1 MAGPRIETA
10 GGEGSAGPGAAPAA
24 VPAERA
30 PAIGPAIELD
40 GLIRAYGE
48 RVVLRDVSLMLHP
61 GRTLLVLGPNGAGKS
76 TLLRVLATLLR
87 PHGGRVRVL
96 GRELPREG
104 WAVRGRLGLV
114 AHEPLLYRD
123 LSGRENLRYHA
134 RLFETPLSR
143 VDELLERV
151 GMARR
156 ADEPVRTLSRGM
168 VQRLAVCR
176 ALLHRPQLL
185 LLDEPLAHLDP
196 GAAELV
202 EPLIGRGAGA
212 TRVLTSHDPAS
223 ALAEADT
230 VLGLRDGLPAV
241 VAPADQIDPARVREL
256 YR

>member
-1 MAGPRIETA
+1 MAGPASDTA
-10 GGEGSAGPGAAPAA
+10 AVSPAVEAAPA
-24 VPAERA
+24 V
-30 PAIGPAIELD
+30 ELD
-40 GLIRAYGE
+40 GLARSYGE
-48 RVVLRDVSLMLHP
+48 RAVLRDLSFRLEA

-134 RLFETPLSR
+134 RLFGTPLSR

-151 GMARR
+151 GMAGR

-176 ALLHRPQLL
+176 AVLHRPELL
-185 LLDEPLAHLDP
+185 LLD
-196 GAAELV
+196 
-202 EPLIGRGAGA
+202 
-212 TRVLTSHDPAS
+212 
-223 ALAEADT
+223 
-230 VLGLRDGLPAV
+230 
-241 VAPADQIDPARVREL
+241 
-256 YR
+256 